1 MSGVI
6 VIVIVTVSRFPGS
19 KMSNELSAMS
29 DH

>member
-1 MSGVI
+1 MSG